1 MILKSD
7 LASAE
12 ITLKDD
18 DFPEGRALPGIVQSI
33 SINGAVRVDAASSD
47 QGAAKTSREIGNR
60 TVSITLLIVGRDKE
74 DAYVQLEALEK
85 IFQDAN
91 EKVPRVF
98 EIKNK
103 HLTGRQVHNMLFQ
116 SFSSSESTD
125 REELTVHLNFEEFIA
140 AKDGQAENKQAE
152 SSQGSGE

>member
-12 ITLKDD
+12 IVLKDD

-33 SINGAVRVDAASSD
+33 SINGAVRVDAASSNE
-47 QGAAKTSREIGNR
+47 GAAKTSREMGNR
-60 TVSITLLIVGRDKE
+60 TVSITLLLVGRDKE
-74 DAYVQLEALEK
+74 DVYKQLEVLEK

-91 EKVPRVF
+91 KNVPRVF
-98 EIKNK
+98 EIKNR
-103 HLTGRQVHNMLFQ
+103 HLNGRQVNNMLFQ

-140 AKDGQAENKQAE
+140 AKD
-152 SSQGSGE
+152 SQGSGE